1 MDEECDFGNMSKT
14 IDDRETM
21 LKYSLFFIL
30 GTNIGIFMMICL
42 LFNNIEYNSVMLMI
56 TLLAIDVVAAV
67 RIYYAIYKGNKLK
80 TFLKEYKECNS
91 EDRVKK
97 FFRIIIYVILN
108 VPSYKKFLKKDQI

>member
-14 IDDRETM
+14 IEDKEMM

-30 GTNIGIFMMICL
+30 GTYIGIFMMICL
-42 LFNNIEYNSVMLMI
+42 LFNDIKHDSAVIMI
-56 TLLAIDVVAAV
+56 TLLGLNVLAAI

-80 TFLKEYKECNS
+80 TFLKEYKECES

-108 VPSYKKFLKKDQI
+108 VPSYKKFLKKDQL